1 MSGDTAD
8 RSRLQIVERD
18 VTPERPRIGVV
29 VGEGNRARKGL
40 LRFVL
45 EGEGFLVLAEASTAV
60 ELVQAL
66 AVHRPDAV
74 VLDDAIGS
82 IAVVLTREMSPDAK
96 VVLVWPSDL
105 TPING
110 DATVDPTQVLREL
123 GPGRRARVRRAG
135 GGAGVGDR
143 SIDDVPTAARPSPH
157 PSAGMADVLPGPGVA
172 RPRTIA
178 DDEAII
184 VDREPAPVLILPVTP
199 VVERD
204 PQP

>member
-1 MSGDTAD
+1 MTA
-8 RSRLQIVERD
+8 
-18 VTPERPRIGVV
+18 ERPRIGIV

-45 EGEGFLVLAEASTAV
+45 EGEGFVVLAEASTAV

-96 VVLVWPSDL
+96 VVLVWPPDL

-123 GPGRRARVRRAG
+123 GPAVEHACGVPEVEPVSATVRSMTTRRRP
-135 GGAGVGDR
+135 DR
-143 SIDDVPTAARPSPH
+143 HPH
-157 PSAGMADVLPGPGVA
+157 PSAGLADVLPGPGVA
-172 RPRTIA
+172 RPHPAPT
-178 DDEAII
+178 DDDIII
-184 VDREPAPVLILPVTP
+184 VDREPAPILILPVTP

-204 PQP
+204 PRP

>member
-1 MSGDTAD
+1 M
-8 RSRLQIVERD
+8 ERD
-18 VTPERPRIGVV
+18 VTSERPRIGVV
-29 VGEGNRARKGL
+29 VGEGNRGRKGL

-45 EGEGFLVLAEASTAV
+45 EGEGFLVLAEASTPV

-105 TPING
+105 SPING
-110 DATVDPTQVLREL
+110 DATIDPTQVLREL
-123 GPGRRARVRRAG
+123 GPAVEHAC
-135 GGAGVGDR
+135 GVPEVEPESAIVHSMTSRLRTDR
-143 SIDDVPTAARPSPH
+143 HPH

-172 RPRTIA
+172 RRRTIA

-199 VVERD
+199 VVERE
-204 PQP
+204 PRP

>member
-1 MSGDTAD
+1 MS
-8 RSRLQIVERD
+8 
-18 VTPERPRIGVV
+18 PEPRRIDVV
-29 VGEGNRARKGL
+29 VGEGNRARRGL

-45 EGEGFLVLAEASTAV
+45 EGEGFAVLAEASTAV

-82 IAVVLTREMSPDAK
+82 IAVVLTREMSPDTK

-123 GPGRRARVRRAG
+123 GAAVEHACGVPEVEPESAIVHSMTSHPRPVRR
-135 GGAGVGDR
+135 
-143 SIDDVPTAARPSPH
+143 TH
-157 PSAGMADVLPGPGVA
+157 PSDGMADVLPGPGVA
-172 RPRTIA
+172 RRRTIA
-178 DDEAII
+178 DDDVII

>member
-1 MSGDTAD
+1 MTS
-8 RSRLQIVERD
+8 
-18 VTPERPRIGVV
+18 ERPRIGIV

-45 EGEGFLVLAEASTAV
+45 EGEGFVVLAEASTAV

-110 DATVDPTQVLREL
+110 DATVDPSQVLREL
-123 GPGRRARVRRAG
+123 GPAIEHACGVPEVEPAPATVRSMTTRQRP
-135 GGAGVGDR
+135 DR
-143 SIDDVPTAARPSPH
+143 HPH
-157 PSAGMADVLPGPGVA
+157 PSAGLADVLPGPGVA

-199 VVERD
+199 VVERE
-204 PQP
+204 PSP

>member
-1 MSGDTAD
+1 
-8 RSRLQIVERD
+8 VERD
-18 VTPERPRIGVV
+18 LTLERPRIGVV
-29 VGEGNRARKGL
+29 VGEGHPMRRGL

-45 EGEGFLVLAEASTAV
+45 EGEGFTVLADVSTAV

-74 VLDDAIGS
+74 VLDDGVGPT
-82 IAVVLTREMSPDAK
+82 AVVLTREMRPDAK
-96 VVLVWPSDL
+96 IVLVWPPDL
-105 TPING
+105 VPIRG

-123 GPGRRARVRRAG
+123 GPAVERACG
-135 GGAGVGDR
+135 
-143 SIDDVPTAARPSPH
+143 VPTIEPVTATVRTMTDRAARPSRPFRHVH

-172 RPRTIA
+172 RVRPQ
-178 DDEAII
+178 DDEPII
-184 VDREPAPVLILPVTP
+184 VDREPAPILILPVSP

>member
-1 MSGDTAD
+1 
-8 RSRLQIVERD
+8 VERD
-18 VTPERPRIGVV
+18 VTPERPRIGIV
-29 VGEGNRARKGL
+29 VGEGNRARRGL

-45 EGEGFLVLAEASTAV
+45 EGEGFVVLAEASTAV

-123 GPGRRARVRRAG
+123 GPAIEHAC
-135 GGAGVGDR
+135 GVPEVEPEPAIVHSMTSRPRPDR
-143 SIDDVPTAARPSPH
+143 HAH
-157 PSAGMADVLPGPGVA
+157 PSDGMADVLPGPGVA
-172 RPRTIA
+172 RRRTI
-178 DDEAII
+178 DDEVIVI

-204 PQP
+204 PRP